1 MAEQG
6 CRPHHVIPPTLR
18 IVCKDGKRWPVEA
31 YDQILSV
38 VSPLLADM
46 ISKARSEAAEAASQ
60 TPASA
65 GKVKRMST
73 PDGTPLRDQAAAMNP
88 SIVQLWC
95 LEDLAQ
101 DWQQIVDILH
111 PAKRVS
117 PAAAG
122 RVSAPTKLHANST
135 AGFSTAPCSQ

>member
-46 ISKARSEAAEAASQ
+46 ISKARSEAAE
-60 TPASA
+60 
-65 GKVKRMST
+65 
-73 PDGTPLRDQAAAMNP
+73 AAMNP